1 MSRIAYYAKSLEKF
15 GAQAVLLQ
23 SNQSVTL
30 RFPTGDRHASQQTPH
45 QMIVQMVQEVAPRDL
60 MTRLE
65 SGQASRFDIED
76 GGARFTVTV
85 QLAPGGMAVLIE
97 AAGKLGTPPPPRPA
111 APVEAPVVEADAPAA
126 YEEIPI
132 ERTSYSNVEVAGSSS
147 FLDDLLRTMR
157 KLGASDLHLSTGSP
171 PMIRLHGDMTA
182 VTGRPRLEADTLL
195 RELSA
200 IAPVMNRQE
209 FEERNDTDFA
219 YALPGVS
226 RFRVNVFRDR
236 NGPGAVLRA
245 IPFEIPDPKK
255 LGVPEQVLKLCD
267 LTKGLVVVTGPTGSG
282 KSTTLASMIDFI
294 NTERNEHIVT
304 IEDPI
309 EYLHPHKNCVVN
321 QREVGADT
329 KSFQNA
335 LKYILRQDPDVVL
348 VGEMRDLETIE
359 AALTVSETGHL
370 CFATLHTNSAVQTI
384 NRIVDVFPPY
394 QQAQVRAQ
402 LSFVLEGVL
411 CQSLIPRANGP
422 GRAMSLEVM
431 VPNPAIRN
439 LIRED
444 KIHQIYSQMQ
454 IGQDKFG
461 MQTMNQSLASL
472 YGRRLISLEDAM
484 GRSSD
489 PEELK
494 TLIAQGGGAAPARR
508 AAGAA

>member
-1 MSRIAYYAKSLEKF
+1 MANLHQLLKAMIEK
-15 GAQAVLLQ
+15 
-23 SNQSVTL
+23 
-30 RFPTGDRHASQQTPH
+30 
-45 QMIVQMVQEVAPRDL
+45 
-60 MTRLE
+60 
-65 SGQASRFDIED
+65 
-76 GGARFTVTV
+76 
-85 QLAPGGMAVLIE
+85 
-97 AAGKLGTPPPPRPA
+97 
-111 APVEAPVVEADAPAA
+111 
-126 YEEIPI
+126 
-132 ERTSYSNVEVAGSSS
+132 GS
-147 FLDDLLRTMR
+147 
-157 KLGASDLHLSTGSP
+157 SDLHITTSTP
-171 PMIRLHGDMTA
+171 PQ
-182 VTGRPRLEADTLL
+182 L
-195 RELSA
+195 RIDGKLVPLKMPPL
-200 IAPVMNRQE
+200 APPETKQLCYSILTDAQKHK
-209 FEERNDTDFA
+209 FEENNELDLSF
-219 YALPGVS
+219 GVRGLS
-226 RFRVNVFRDR
+226 RFRANIFTQR
-236 NGPGAVLRA
+236 GAVAGAFRA
-245 IPFEIPDPKK
+245 IPYKIKSFEELGLPKIITALARK
-255 LGVPEQVLKLCD
+255 PR
-267 LTKGLVVVTGPTGSG
+267 GLILVTGPTGSG

-472 YGRRLISLEDAM
+472 YSRRLISLEDAM